1 MQKTKRKM
9 KSKER
14 TRPLFRRKDEEGD
27 KVRRKSGIGGWGGM
41 IFIGLW
47 PLFAAQPY
55 STAKKKKNCKDKNFS
70 SFSRAITAFVLAALA
85 VEATDPIG
93 SVSCSG

>member
-1 MQKTKRKM
+1 
-9 KSKER
+9 
-14 TRPLFRRKDEEGD
+14 
-27 KVRRKSGIGGWGGM
+27 M

-55 STAKKKKNCKDKNFS
+55 STAKKKKKKKLQDKNFS
-70 SFSRAITAFVLAALA
+70 SFSRAITAFVLVALA

>member
-14 TRPLFRRKDEEGD
+14 TRPLFRRRKDEEGD
-27 KVRRKSGIGGWGGM
+27 KVRRKRGIGGWGGM

-47 PLFAAQPY
+47 PLFAAQPH
-55 STAKKKKNCKDKNFS
+55 SAARKKKLKRQKIFHRCP
-70 SFSRAITAFVLAALA
+70 ALRPN
-85 VEATDPIG
+85 VH
-93 SVSCSG
+93 

>member
-55 STAKKKKNCKDKNFS
+55 STAKKKKIAKIKIFHR
-70 SFSRAITAFVLAALA
+70 FPALS
-85 VEATDPIG
+85 PHLY
-93 SVSCSG
+93 

>member
-1 MQKTKRKM
+1 
-9 KSKER
+9 
-14 TRPLFRRKDEEGD
+14 
-27 KVRRKSGIGGWGGM
+27 M

-55 STAKKKKNCKDKNFS
+55 STAKKKKIAKIKNFS

-85 VEATDPIG
+85 IEATDPIG